1 MLRRFVKGCGGIVLW
16 ALLSSCAGT
25 PPTAGATDQRPKA
38 IVLVS
43 QSSAPVPAA
52 PQNQN
57 SSNTVVP
64 VAAPSNSADVLKSMD
79 EAIRAS
85 QDAFDTNHPVEA
97 IRHLVGIIA
106 LDEETPPETD
116 GARKAQRLEY
126 VRRADAKITDIGARF
141 TLEPGDDWV
150 VNGKQI
156 AGNVREL
163 AKGTGIMPQVRLVV
177 NYDFGKAVVADAPIR
192 FAFVDGI
199 GDVTTSATT
208 DSYGLASAVVR
219 RVARTDRP
227 AVIRAMLVVTNRGK
241 SRSFPEVSRDF
252 SYVLP
257 GRTARVFTLEKPS
270 VPTSEFKDLSSGT
283 ALADAVVRGLHA
295 TGLDLLPTDAALEPS
310 VFASAIQGDS
320 NAIQRALSLGGPG
333 ASYLVLGVTEFDE
346 PRQMVVQ
353 GKAYNIFT
361 ATGRVQLRILRSDG
375 SAAVTRPAISVKG
388 QGGTASAA
396 VQSALEAARQAIEKD
411 LSVSS
416 QAISSAL
423 D

>member
-1 MLRRFVKGCGGIVLW
+1 MRARIVKGFCGIVLW
-16 ALLSSCAGT
+16 TLLYSCASP
-25 PPTAGATDQRPKA
+25 PPTVGAADQNPKTLA
-38 IVLVS
+38 PAV
-43 QSSAPVPAA
+43 QNTAPVPAPKPA
-52 PQNQN
+52 PQTNPAI
-57 SSNTVVP
+57 P
-64 VAAPSNSADVLKSMD
+64 VTAPSNSADVLKTMD
-79 EAIRAS
+79 ELTRAS

-97 IRHLVGIIA
+97 IRHLVGILA

-116 GARKAQRLEY
+116 GDRRAQRLEY

-150 VNGKQI
+150 VNGNQK

-219 RVARTDRP
+219 RVARTDHP

-241 SRSFPEVSRDF
+241 SRAFPEVSRDF

-270 VPTSEFKDLSSGT
+270 VPSSEFQNLSSGT

-295 TGLDLLPTDAALEPS
+295 TGLDLLPTDAALDPS
-310 VFASAIQGDS
+310 IFASAIQGDS
-320 NAIQRALSLGGPG
+320 NAIQRALSLGGSG
-333 ASYLVLGVTEFDE
+333 ASYLVLGQTEFDD

-361 ATGRVQLRILRSDG
+361 ATGRFQLRILRSDG

-388 QGGTASAA
+388 QGGTAAAA
-396 VQSALEAARQAIEKD
+396 VQSALEAARQAAEKD
-411 LSVSS
+411 LSTSA
-416 QAISSAL
+416 QAIASAL